1 MSFRFYDYLEKKRNI
16 GIENEIAYNKTMAMF
31 KYHNLPDS
39 LPCYELE
46 NLLQKNGFACVAK
59 VESELYAFD
68 GGLGGEPDVYYRPT
82 ICTVANPALNLS
94 KDFVINKD
102 CVIVKNDSNLV
113 GLSHTISKYN
123 TLITENEITIL
134 IALINSRMS
143 IIFSGADSATK
154 TSAEQYLNMIKQ
166 GKLGVI
172 SDNAFLES
180 LEINMGNNTRN
191 NVFEDL
197 IRLNMYLKASLN
209 NSIGLNS
216 NTALKKERLITAE
229 IDVNNTSLY
238 PLIDD
243 MLECRRIGVEKIN
256 ELFGT
261 EITVELNSSWDYR
274 EFNGMSIHN
283 TDSEI
288 DLEDVSR
295 ATIDNEDNSDNGNNE
310 NNLDN
315 DCNADDSSNLDNNSN
330 VDNSSNEDNAGNE
343 DNAINENNEDDS
355 GDSDDDSKLDDNS
368 NVENPSNEDNE
379 GNVTNDGNENDSSNS
394 DDDNKEE

>member
-1 MSFRFYDYLEKKRNI
+1 MSFKFYDYLEKKRNI
-16 GIENEIAYNKTMAMF
+16 GIENEITYNKTMAMF

-102 CVIVKNDSNLV
+102 CVIVKNDSNMV

-123 TLITENEITIL
+123 TLLTENEITIL

-180 LEINMGNNTRN
+180 LNINMGNNTRN

-274 EFNGMSIHN
+274 ELNGMSIHN

-288 DLEDVSR
+288 DLESVAR
-295 ATIDNEDNSDNGNNE
+295 ETIDNEDNSDNGNNDSND
-310 NNLDN
+310 NN
-315 DCNADDSSNLDNNSN
+315 ASNLDNNSN
-330 VDNSSNEDNAGNE
+330 VDNPSNEDNAGNE

-355 GDSDDDSKLDDNS
+355 GDSADDSKLDDNS
-368 NVENPSNEDNE
+368 NVENPSNEDNA
-379 GNVTNDGNENDSSNS
+379 TNENNDDNSTNS
-394 DDDNKEE
+394 DDDNKDE

>member
-1 MSFRFYDYLEKKRNI
+1 MSFKFYDYLEKKRNI
-16 GIENEIAYNKTMAMF
+16 GIEDEITYNKTMAMF

-180 LEINMGNNTRN
+180 LSINMGNNTRN

-274 EFNGMSIHN
+274 QLNGMSIHN
-283 TDSEI
+283 TDSEV
-288 DLEDVSR
+288 DLEN
-295 ATIDNEDNSDNGNNE
+295 IQQEDNSDNENNE

-315 DCNADDSSNLDNNSN
+315 DSNDNNPSNLDNNSN
-330 VDNSSNEDNAGNE
+330 VGNEDNASNESNE
-343 DNAINENNEDDS
+343 DNAINEDNEVDS
-355 GDSDDDSKLDDNS
+355 GNSDDDSNLDDNS
-368 NVENPSNEDNE
+368 NVENSSNEDNA
-379 GNVTNDGNENDSSNS
+379 TNENNDDDSSNS
-394 DDDNKEE
+394 DDDRKEE

>member
-1 MSFRFYDYLEKKRNI
+1 MSFKFYDYLEKKRNI
-16 GIENEIAYNKTMAMF
+16 GIENEIAFNKTMAMF

-39 LPCYELE
+39 IPCYELE

-123 TLITENEITIL
+123 TLITENEITML

-143 IIFSGADSATK
+143 VIFSGSDSATK
-154 TSAEQYLNMIKQ
+154 TSAEQYLSMIKQ

-180 LEINMGNNTRN
+180 LSINMGNNTRN

-209 NSIGLNS
+209 NAIGLNS
-216 NTALKKERLITAE
+216 NTAMKKERLITAE

-288 DLEDVSR
+288 DLENVAR
-295 ATIDNEDNSDNGNNE
+295 ETIDDEDNSDNGNNDSND
-310 NNLDN
+310 NNP
-315 DCNADDSSNLDNNSN
+315 CNLDNNSN
-330 VDNSSNEDNAGNE
+330 VDNPSNEDNAGNE

-355 GDSDDDSKLDDNS
+355 GDSADDNNLDDNS
-368 NVENPSNEDNE
+368 NVENPSNEDNA
-379 GNVTNDGNENDSSNS
+379 TNENNDDDSSNS
-394 DDDNKEE
+394 DDDSKEK

>member
-1 MSFRFYDYLEKKRNI
+1 MSFKLYDYLEKKRNI
-16 GIENEIAYNKTMAMF
+16 GIENEITYNKTMAMF

-180 LEINMGNNTRN
+180 LSINMGNNTRN

-274 EFNGMSIHN
+274 QLNGMSIHN
-283 TDSEI
+283 TDSEV
-288 DLEDVSR
+288 DLED
-295 ATIDNEDNSDNGNNE
+295 IQQEDNSDNGNNE

-315 DCNADDSSNLDNNSN
+315 DSNDNNPSNLDNNSN
-330 VDNSSNEDNAGNE
+330 VDNPSNEDNAGNE
-343 DNAINENNEDDS
+343 DNAINEDNEVDS
-355 GDSDDDSKLDDNS
+355 DNSDDDSNLDDNS

-379 GNVTNDGNENDSSNS
+379 DNVSNEDNEDDS
-394 DDDNKEE
+394 DDDKKLE

>member
-1 MSFRFYDYLEKKRNI
+1 MSFKFYDYLEKKRNI
-16 GIENEIAYNKTMAMF
+16 GIEDEITYNKTMAMF

-39 LPCYELE
+39 IPCYELE

-102 CVIVKNDSNLV
+102 CVIVKNDSNMV

-180 LEINMGNNTRN
+180 LSINMGNNTRN

-274 EFNGMSIHN
+274 QLNGMSIHN
-283 TDSEI
+283 TESEI
-288 DLEDVSR
+288 DLED
-295 ATIDNEDNSDNGNNE
+295 IQQEDNSDNENNE

-315 DCNADDSSNLDNNSN
+315 DSNDNNPSNLDNNGN
-330 VDNSSNEDNAGNE
+330 VGNE
-343 DNAINENNEDDS
+343 DNASNEVNENNAINEDNEVDS
-355 GDSDDDSKLDDNS
+355 GNSDDDSNLDDNS

-379 GNVTNDGNENDSSNS
+379 DNATDDGNEDDS
-394 DDDNKEE
+394 DDDRKEE

>member
-1 MSFRFYDYLEKKRNI
+1 MSFKFYDYLEKKRNI
-16 GIENEIAYNKTMAMF
+16 GIENEITYNKTMAMF

-102 CVIVKNDSNLV
+102 CVIIKNDSNMV

-143 IIFSGADSATK
+143 VIFSGSDSATK

-180 LEINMGNNTRN
+180 LSINMGNNTRN

-274 EFNGMSIHN
+274 ELNGMSIHN

-288 DLEDVSR
+288 DLENVAR
-295 ATIDNEDNSDNGNNE
+295 ETIDDDNSDNGNNDSND
-310 NNLDN
+310 NNP
-315 DCNADDSSNLDNNSN
+315 SNLDNNSN
-330 VDNSSNEDNAGNE
+330 VDNPSNEDNAGNE
-343 DNAINENNEDDS
+343 DNAINENNEDNS
-355 GDSDDDSKLDDNS
+355 GDSADDSKLDDNS
-368 NVENPSNEDNE
+368 NVENPINEDNE
-379 GNVTNDGNENDSSNS
+379 DNATNENNDDDSSNS
-394 DDDNKEE
+394 DDDSKEE

>member
-1 MSFRFYDYLEKKRNI
+1 MSFKFYDYLEKKRNI
-16 GIENEIAYNKTMAMF
+16 GIEDEITYNKTMAMF

-39 LPCYELE
+39 IPCYELE

-102 CVIVKNDSNLV
+102 CVIVKNDSNMV

-180 LEINMGNNTRN
+180 LSINMGNNTRN

-274 EFNGMSIHN
+274 QLNGMSIHN
-283 TDSEI
+283 TESEV
-288 DLEDVSR
+288 DLEDIQQEDN
-295 ATIDNEDNSDNGNNE
+295 ADNENNE

-315 DCNADDSSNLDNNSN
+315 DSNDNNPSNLDNNG
-330 VDNSSNEDNAGNE
+330 NAGNE
-343 DNAINENNEDDS
+343 DNASNEVNEDNAINEDNEVDS
-355 GDSDDDSKLDDNS
+355 GNSDDDSKLDDNS

-379 GNVTNDGNENDSSNS
+379 DNATDDGDKDDSSNS
-394 DDDNKEE
+394 DDDSKEE

>member
-1 MSFRFYDYLEKKRNI
+1 MSFRLYDYLEKQRNI
-16 GIENEIAYNKTMAMF
+16 GIENEITYNKTMAMF

-102 CVIVKNDSNLV
+102 CVIVKNDSNMV

-143 IIFSGADSATK
+143 VIFSGSDSATK

-180 LEINMGNNTRN
+180 LSINMGNNTRN

-274 EFNGMSIHN
+274 ELNGMSIHN
-283 TDSEI
+283 TDSEV
-288 DLEDVSR
+288 DLED
-295 ATIDNEDNSDNGNNE
+295 IQQEDNSDNENNE

-315 DCNADDSSNLDNNSN
+315 DSNDNNPSNLDNNSN
-330 VDNSSNEDNAGNE
+330 VDNPSNEDNAGNE

-355 GDSDDDSKLDDNS
+355 GDSADDSNLDDNS
-368 NVENPSNEDNE
+368 NVENPSNEDND
-379 GNVTNDGNENDSSNS
+379 TNENNDDNSTDS
-394 DDDNKEE
+394 DDDNKVE

>member
-1 MSFRFYDYLEKKRNI
+1 MSFKFYDYLEKKRNI
-16 GIENEIAYNKTMAMF
+16 GIEDEITYNKTMAMF

-180 LEINMGNNTRN
+180 LSINMGNNTRN

-274 EFNGMSIHN
+274 QLNGMSIHN
-283 TDSEI
+283 TESEI
-288 DLEDVSR
+288 DLEDIQQEDN
-295 ATIDNEDNSDNGNNE
+295 ADNENNE

-315 DCNADDSSNLDNNSN
+315 DSNDNNPSNLDNNGN
-330 VDNSSNEDNAGNE
+330 VGNEDNASNEVNE
-343 DNAINENNEDDS
+343 DNAINEDNEVDS
-355 GDSDDDSKLDDNS
+355 GNSDDDSKLDDNS

-379 GNVTNDGNENDSSNS
+379 DNVSNEDNEDDS
-394 DDDNKEE
+394 DDDKKLE

>member
-1 MSFRFYDYLEKKRNI
+1 MSFKFYDYLEKKRNI
-16 GIENEIAYNKTMAMF
+16 GIEDEITYNKTMAMF

-180 LEINMGNNTRN
+180 LSINMGNNTRN

-274 EFNGMSIHN
+274 ELNGMSIHN
-283 TDSEI
+283 TDSEV
-288 DLEDVSR
+288 DLED
-295 ATIDNEDNSDNGNNE
+295 IQQEDNSDNENNE

-315 DCNADDSSNLDNNSN
+315 DSNDNNPSNLDNNSN
-330 VDNSSNEDNAGNE
+330 VDNPSNEDNAVNE
-343 DNAINENNEDDS
+343 DNAINEDNEDDS
-355 GDSDDDSKLDDNS
+355 GNSDDDSNLDDNS
-368 NVENPSNEDNE
+368 NVENPSNEGNEDNA
-379 GNVTNDGNENDSSNS
+379 TNDNNEDDSG
-394 DDDNKEE
+394 DDRKEE

>member
-1 MSFRFYDYLEKKRNI
+1 MSFKFYDYLEKKRNI
-16 GIENEIAYNKTMAMF
+16 GIEDEITYNKTMAMF

-102 CVIVKNDSNLV
+102 CVIVKNDSNMV

-180 LEINMGNNTRN
+180 LSINMGNNTRN

-274 EFNGMSIHN
+274 QLNGMSIHN
-283 TDSEI
+283 TESEV
-288 DLEDVSR
+288 DLEDIQQEDN
-295 ATIDNEDNSDNGNNE
+295 ADNENNE

-315 DCNADDSSNLDNNSN
+315 DSNDNNPSNLDNNG
-330 VDNSSNEDNAGNE
+330 NAGNE
-343 DNAINENNEDDS
+343 DNASNEVNEDNAINEDNEVDS
-355 GDSDDDSKLDDNS
+355 GNSDDDSKLDDNS

-379 GNVTNDGNENDSSNS
+379 DNATDDGDKDDSSNS
-394 DDDNKEE
+394 DDDSKEE

>member
-1 MSFRFYDYLEKKRNI
+1 MSFRLYDYLEKQRNI
-16 GIENEIAYNKTMAMF
+16 GIENEITYNKTMAMF

-143 IIFSGADSATK
+143 VIFSGSDSATK

-180 LEINMGNNTRN
+180 LSINMGNNTRN

-274 EFNGMSIHN
+274 QLNGMSIHN
-283 TDSEI
+283 TDSEV
-288 DLEDVSR
+288 DLEDVQQ
-295 ATIDNEDNSDNGNNE
+295 EDNSDNENNE

-315 DCNADDSSNLDNNSN
+315 DSNDNNPSNLDNNSN
-330 VDNSSNEDNAGNE
+330 VGNEDNAGNEENE
-343 DNAINENNEDDS
+343 DNAINENNEGDS
-355 GDSDDDSKLDDNS
+355 GDSDDDSNLDDNS
-368 NVENPSNEDNE
+368 NVENPSNENIEDNVSNEDNE
-379 GNVTNDGNENDSSNS
+379 DDS
-394 DDDNKEE
+394 DDDSKEK

>member
-1 MSFRFYDYLEKKRNI
+1 MSFKLYDYLEKNRNI
-16 GIENEIAYNKTMAMF
+16 GIENEITYNKTMAMF

-180 LEINMGNNTRN
+180 LSINMGNNTRN

-274 EFNGMSIHN
+274 ELNGMSIHN
-283 TDSEI
+283 TDSEV
-288 DLEDVSR
+288 DLED
-295 ATIDNEDNSDNGNNE
+295 IQQEDNSDNGNNE

-315 DCNADDSSNLDNNSN
+315 DCNDNNPSNLDNNSN
-330 VDNSSNEDNAGNE
+330 VSNENNAGNE
-343 DNAINENNEDDS
+343 GNEDNVINEDNEVDS
-355 GDSDDDSKLDDNS
+355 GNSDDNSNLDDNS
-368 NVENPSNEDNE
+368 NVENPSNENIEDNS
-379 GNVTNDGNENDSSNS
+379 TDDGNEDDSSNS
-394 DDDNKEE
+394 DDGSKEE